1 MFLEFYFHF
10 FTFFHFHVCLC
21 MCACLHVWCVCLHVC
36 VGTYTYVRACLHVC
50 ADTHYI
56 SLCVHV
62 RVCAH
67 IRNLKLITRSILHY
81 FSTLFPEAGPH
92 SQTQRSPIWPVI
104 LDSLLCGSY
113 LSLFKARITWIHSF
127 CLTVSLGPGGP
138 DSYDRCWTFSPALFS
153 HDNTVIL
160 KSQLFIY
167 LRLTLF
173 ITEKVNLY
181 CFFLILTYKK
191 MWDVWESH
199 RKHCEVSYGHM
210 CSCFWFLE
218 VTFPLCGVRL
228 AEPPQ

>member
-1 MFLEFYFHF
+1 MYAC
-10 FTFFHFHVCLC
+10 VCVHAC
-21 MCACLHVWCVCLHVC
+21 MCGVYVCMYVWVHIHMCVHACMCVQIHIISVCVCMC
-36 VGTYTYVRACLHVC
+36 
-50 ADTHYI
+50 
-56 SLCVHV
+56 
-62 RVCAH
+62 VCAH

-210 CSCFWFLE
+210 CSCSWFLE